1 MYKGPDMASV
11 AIEPQ
16 SETQQEKPMELDEIN
31 KYINCSFVT
40 GSEGCWGIMGV
51 DVHGREPNIQ

>member
-1 MYKGPDMASV
+1 MASV

-16 SETQQEKPMELDEIN
+16 SETQQEKTMELDEIN